1 MASQYTPS
9 EVESIIG
16 ALARVIQEGLTL
28 ETVLLIHHPV
38 FHPFVETVSM
48 LHEYQVSGRKLP
60 STSEPSPQLYKMR
73 IFASN
78 EIVAKSRFWY
88 FLSKLK
94 KIKRTAGE
102 IVAFNEVLEKKPL
115 KVKNF
120 GVWLRYDSRSG
131 THNMYKEFRAMSRSE
146 AVQSCCI
153 RDGCFMMLIMM
164 IDMDMAARHRAR
176 FRSIHII
183 KVSELTTAQV
193 RRPYIQQL
201 IVLKIIRP

>member
-1 MASQYTPS
+1 
-9 EVESIIG
+9 
-16 ALARVIQEGLTL
+16 
-28 ETVLLIHHPV
+28 
-38 FHPFVETVSM
+38 M
-48 LHEYQVSGRKLP
+48 LHEYQVVGRKLP
-60 STSEPSPQLYKMR
+60 SASEASTQLYKMR

-102 IVAFNEVLEKKPL
+102 IVSFNEVLEKKPL

-120 GVWLRYDSRSG
+120 GIWLRYDSRSG
-131 THNMYKEFRAMSRSE
+131 THNMYKEFRAMSRAE
-146 AVQSCCI
+146 AVQSCYT
-153 RDGCFMMLIMM
+153 
-164 IDMDMAARHRAR
+164 DMAARHRAR

-183 KVSELTTAQV
+183 KVEELTTAQV

-201 IVLKIIRP
+201 IDPKLKFPMPHRVARSFRPIFAGKRPTTVA